1 MPARD
6 MYDPTFSESQEGIQ
20 AWADLVAI
28 VRHLRRDCPWDREQ
42 THESVKHLLVEEAF
56 EVVDTIDRDRLGDLP
71 GELGDLLLHVLFH
84 SAIAEGTDSFQL
96 ADVIKSITDKLI
108 RRHPHVFDDVEVDGV
123 SEVLANWEKIKLRE
137 GDRRSVL
144 DGVPLA
150 LPSLLRAHRIQEK
163 VAGVGFDFAD
173 ASVSWTKV
181 EEEIREFR
189 ALGGRPAHE
198 REAEL
203 GDLLF
208 SLVNYARLS
217 GLNAENALRSACN
230 RFDDRFR
237 FVESEVDRRGST
249 LEAATLEEMDAD
261 WDEAKRHEAE
271 RNEAERNEAERNEAE
286 RNEAKHVR

>member
-6 MYDPTFSESQEGIQ
+6 VYDTSFSESDEGIQ
-20 AWADLVAI
+20 AWGDLVAI

-56 EVVDTIDRDRLGDLP
+56 EVVDAIDRGRHGDLP
-71 GELGDLLLHVLFH
+71 GELGDVLLHVLFH
-84 SAIAEGTDSFQL
+84 SAIAEGTDSFRL
-96 ADVIKSITDKLI
+96 LDVINAITEKLI
-108 RRHPHVFDDVEVDGV
+108 RRHPHVFGDVEVGGV
-123 SEVLANWEKIKLRE
+123 GEVLANWEKIKLRE
-137 GDRRSVL
+137 GDRTSVL

-163 VAGVGFDFAD
+163 VASVGFDFAD
-173 ASVSWTKV
+173 AKASWPKI
-181 EEEIREFR
+181 EEEIGEFR
-189 ALGGRPAHE
+189 ATDGRPADE

-217 GLNAENALRSACN
+217 GLNAENALRTACN

-237 FVESEVDRRGST
+237 FVESEVQREGTT
-249 LEAATLEEMDAD
+249 LAAATLEQMDAH
-261 WDEAKRHEAE
+261 WTSAKRTEAKRAE
-271 RNEAERNEAERNEAE
+271 S
-286 RNEAKHVR
+286 KHAR